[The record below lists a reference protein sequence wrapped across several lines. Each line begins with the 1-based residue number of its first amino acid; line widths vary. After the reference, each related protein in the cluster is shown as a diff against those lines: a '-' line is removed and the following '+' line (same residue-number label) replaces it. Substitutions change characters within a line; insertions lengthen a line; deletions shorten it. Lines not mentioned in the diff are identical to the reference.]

1 MKIIQFSVFLKK
13 KLEYKLI
20 YMLGHVQPNIVIKAL
35 QEIDRM
41 PLYITKNVAIKPNLQ
56 GLIEFANASGNNYLE
71 NNNFEQIFHSNNLEK
86 SKEIIEKNCGGTL
99 VQNILHLEQ
108 IIDDD

>member
-13 KLEYKLI
+13 KLKYKLI

-71 NNNFEQIFHSNNLEK
+71 NNNFEQIFHSNNLDK

-99 VQNILHLEQ
+99 VQNILHFEQ